1 MAKTSHNSPSDRTPR
16 LAPAY
21 PSFETRALPAVTVKL
36 HANRVLFVEHLE
48 KHFASSEALKALRN
62 AHPFTRDVDGFTS
75 DRALVRTLRRDPSHP
90 EFMPVVDAYARLA
103 AATLDEAAALG
114 WVVSPSAG
122 VTIGLATSG
131 LIAVVERNT
140 LRTLFF
146 PGLNPFGD
154 DDADD
159 ERRTGQGHAS
169 DTTAAS
175 FLVFRRAIQLVRSLP
190 DDAVAGACSQY
201 GALKRV
207 LPGMKQLRRENW
219 ESYRARCPRVERSD
233 A

>member
-1 MAKTSHNSPSDRTPR
+1 MATTSHNSLPVRTPR
-16 LAPAY
+16 PAPAH
-21 PSFETRALPAVTVKL
+21 PSFETIALPATAVKL

-48 KHFASSEALKALRN
+48 KHFASPEALKALQI
-62 AHPFTRDVDGFTS
+62 AHPFTRDVGGFTS

-90 EFMPVVDAYARLA
+90 EFVEVVDAYARIA

-146 PGLNPFGD
+146 PGLSPFGD
-154 DDADD
+154 DYSDD
-159 ERRTGQGHAS
+159 ERRAGQDRTS
-169 DTTAAS
+169 DTTAAA
-175 FLVFRRAIQLVRSLP
+175 FLVFRRAVQVVRSLP
-190 DDAVAGACSQY
+190 DDAVAGKCSQY

-219 ESYRARCPRVERSD
+219 ESYRARCLRVERSD